1 MKEGLAYISKRT
13 NQLRYASGASE
24 EDANFTGITS
34 NNPDEQWLQQVS
46 IYYAREEIKRGD
58 PVSVTTLSNEG
69 LEEDPNSYIVKTDS
83 SIHTKCI
90 GIALEYAKTGAAV
103 HVQPFGKF
111 IYDDSKSSDRE
122 HKFSDD
128 ISGSYNTL
136 VGKVVYIGQKAG
148 TFTID
153 FEQAYANGRNI
164 IQVGVITDAPAN
176 ESQHEYAI
184 ELQPEADGRGPLDST
199 QFEFE
204 IGETVEFK
212 PNEIKVFAIAGP
224 KNEQPFIAKIA
235 GNPPNGFIMF
245 EPVDGGTP
253 TVYGNY
259 NRLSEA
265 DISRLSKYSPQPIP
279 TNPVPPSF
287 TGAGQK
293 DYNIYISS
301 NAKNYVSVSVS
312 NRPQPAETGKAVLA
326 HAGCSSRSQIIGV
339 YKNGSKPKTFKAG
352 ENIKLIKQGL
362 IKSAGL
368 EPGKKYYLTDQGNI
382 ELNPNPLYDTLLV
395 VGTTNNSRDL
405 IVDCHNSVNAH
416 AGVKPVGYIKPLEE
430 GQSPEYGYL
439 SMNNQT
445 YPKNDYIA
453 LCNFLERCDK
463 LSVSGDNFILNNPG
477 YQIKYVDEGYA
488 DTSIPRVP
496 YLVLEGTFASNTVSN
511 STLSLNPQTSKCALA
526 VEGKGY
532 DISSLVYWSP
542 MGINGATT
550 DVNLSSFDIHLS
562 VKIDSKSNKTVEIYP
577 GFHQYESNVYGFNW
591 VVEFDESANK
601 YILKVDTGDKGNF
614 GIAYIADP
622 KRAPTKLNDKSYE
635 IYVSRRDNGYTSID
649 LVKSVLGTTDQTYNP
664 NSTLPASGRAVS
676 AALSSARDISS
687 KLEAKYVLGASRNI
701 VPSDYGE
708 LASNFDLADNEYNSL
723 LQDDTIASKALY
735 EINSIIYK
743 YIDGHEN
750 AKPFIGI
757 LIDQLRKIVE
767 TDKFDADHS
776 HILINDSNTSL
787 ESYKLTED
795 QKNDIKKIL
804 DLLTND
810 KESAQV
816 VSSSIGLLIKAASET
831 QKRLL
836 NIESALFGRDYETLP
851 DSKTQK
857 DTPDVYPAEGIV
869 SSLPA
874 RIGITRVVNALSKE
888 TLGSD
893 NPTGDAANP
902 DNSSNNNRI
911 KDLYKQIEGTNGD
924 YGETGI
930 ELNLLTGEDNS
941 FINSGDSTDA
951 GQHGTGAIGDSKNEI
966 SKGTFNTYPN
976 VEYGTESGTQLTAPN
991 GFAYISDTPKTP
1003 SDKSNNKYK
1012 MPLKGIN
1019 DALNRIMYKL
1029 NMLTSDI
1036 HGYDDIL
1043 SKPVRLDNIRSRLNQ
1058 VFLDSYVKKSKY
1070 FNINEKKDILDSII
1084 VLDPINNL
1092 SIATDE
1098 NSYNPNFN
1106 PLDLPELESIRTI
1119 YFSDL
1124 YTKWAGGTD
1133 DQRIMDPFTDA
1144 GSICNGIGTI
1154 RTPIIEL
1161 IKSTIGNPKAF
1172 SSEQQEHISD
1182 PSTYKSFV
1190 ASRNIHSHSERLYN
1204 LETAVDT
1211 LITALFHGKVDDI
1224 NAKADDTYSNLSEII
1239 SSPDD
1244 TIDKA
1249 DITRVQQ
1256 EWNINNG
1263 FKTLNQ
1269 LIYGGETPNSE
1280 NNVIQTIIREL
1291 TGNSSATTSG
1301 FTTSTPTTFIDIFKK
1316 FLETNHYNNLTNVS
1330 ATDLN
1335 DRLIAADHVF
1345 DLTAN
1350 GINYNTSSVLSNND
1364 LTQRNIFYAKAS
1376 ENITG
1381 SIDSFVK
1388 AYHFKADVVYQ
1399 FYKTGDKF
1407 GLVNDYTEI
1416 TLAAGESIKI
1426 HGQNDNAYATVT
1438 ADGNGNLDIKASQ
1451 VSTLVIP
1458 TTNSSSSVPTGAL
1471 YIKEE

>member
-13 NQLRYASGASE
+13 NQVRYTSGASK
-24 EDANFTGITS
+24 EDANVTGITS

-46 IYYAREEIKRGD
+46 IYYAKEEIKRGD
-58 PVSVTTLSNEG
+58 PVSATTLSNEG
-69 LEEDPNSYIVKTDS
+69 LEEDPYPYIVKTDS

-90 GIALEYAKTGAAV
+90 GIALEYARAGAAV
-103 HVQPFGKF
+103 HVQPFGKV
-111 IYDDSKSSDRE
+111 IYDESRPENKE
-122 HKFSDD
+122 HKFSSDVP
-128 ISGSYNTL
+128 GLYNDL
-136 VGKVVYIGQKAG
+136 IGKVVYIGQEAG
-148 TFTID
+148 TFTVD
-153 FEQAYANGRNI
+153 FDQAYANGRNI

-176 ESQHEYAI
+176 ELQHEYAI

-212 PNEIKVFAIAGP
+212 PNEIKVFAIAGT
-224 KNEQPFIAKIA
+224 KNTNPFSAKII
-235 GNPPNGFIMF
+235 GNPPEGFILF
-245 EPVDGGTP
+245 EPADGSAP
-253 TVYGNY
+253 TIYSNDRGA
-259 NRLSEA
+259 LSEA
-265 DISRLSKYSPQPIP
+265 DLSRISKYANISNTPI
-279 TNPVPPSF
+279 SSQF
-287 TGAGQK
+287 TGAAK
-293 DYNIYISS
+293 DYDIYISS
-301 NAKNYVSVSVS
+301 KAKNFVSVSVL

-339 YKNGSKPKTFKAG
+339 YKNGSKPKIFEVNDT
-352 ENIKLIKQGL
+352 IKLIKQGF
-362 IKSAGL
+362 IKNTGL
-368 EPGKKYYLTDQGNI
+368 EAGKKYYLTDQGNI

-395 VGTTNNSRDL
+395 VGTTNNNGDL

-430 GQSPEYGYL
+430 GHSPEYGYL

-453 LCNFLERCDK
+453 LCNFLERCGK
-463 LSVSGDNFILNNPG
+463 LSSTTEDKFILDNPG

-488 DTSIPRVP
+488 DTSIPRIP
-496 YLVLEGTFASNTVSN
+496 YLKLIGKFSSETNSK
-511 STLSLNPQTSKCALA
+511 STLGLNPQTSDCSLA
-526 VEGKGY
+526 IVGQGY
-532 DISSLVYWSP
+532 DISSLAYWSP
-542 MGINGATT
+542 MGINSATT

-562 VKIDSKSNKTVEIYP
+562 VELEAGKNVEIYP

-601 YILKVDTGDKGNF
+601 YILTIDTGDKDNF

-622 KRAPTKLNDKSYE
+622 KRAPTKLNDKPYE

-649 LVKSVLGTTDQTYNP
+649 LVKSVLETTDQTYNP
-664 NSTLPASGRAVS
+664 NSKLPASGRAVF
-676 AALSSARDISS
+676 AALSSTREISS
-687 KLEAKYVLGASRNI
+687 KLEAKKVLGTSRNI

-708 LASNFDLADNEYNSL
+708 LASNFDLADNEYKSL

-757 LIDQLRKIVE
+757 LIDQLRKIVDFD
-767 TDKFDADHS
+767 TFDASHS
-776 HILINDSNTSL
+776 HILINDSNTKL
-787 ESYKLTED
+787 KDYELTEN

-804 DLLTND
+804 NLLTND
-810 KESAQV
+810 KDSAQV

-911 KDLYKQIEGTNGD
+911 KDLYKQIEGTHGD
-924 YGETGI
+924 YGEAGI
-930 ELNLLTGEDNS
+930 ELNLLTGTKITNDQ
-941 FINSGDSTDA
+941 T
-951 GQHGTGAIGDSKNEI
+951 GTGAVSDENDEVSV
-966 SKGTFNTYPN
+966 GTYNTYPEVKYGDTTGTSLTTSIFFNNEDTRDSPREPRNSQNIYN
-976 VEYGTESGTQLTAPN
+976 VS
-991 GFAYISDTPKTP
+991 
-1003 SDKSNNKYK
+1003 
-1012 MPLKGIN
+1012 LKGIN
-1019 DALNRIMYKL
+1019 DAINRIMYKL
-1029 NMLTSDI
+1029 NILTSEI

-1043 SKPVRLDNIRSRLNQ
+1043 SKPVRLNNIRSRLNQ
-1058 VFLDSYVKKSKY
+1058 VFSDSYVKKSKY
-1070 FNINEKKDILDSII
+1070 FNINEKIDKLDSIN
-1084 VLDPINNL
+1084 DPIN
-1092 SIATDE
+1092 SPFIAKDE
-1098 NSYNPNFN
+1098 NSYDPNFS
-1106 PLDLPELESIRTI
+1106 PLNLSGLDSIRTI

-1124 YTKWAGGTD
+1124 YTKWAGATGN

-1172 SSEQQEHISD
+1172 SPEQQTHISD
-1182 PSTYKSFV
+1182 TSTYKSFV

-1211 LITALFHGKVDDI
+1211 LITALFHGKADDTY
-1224 NAKADDTYSNLSEII
+1224 AKANDTYSNLSDII
-1239 SSPDD
+1239 NSPDD
-1244 TIDKA
+1244 TTDKA

-1269 LIYGGETPNSE
+1269 LIYGGETPSSE

-1291 TGNSSATTSG
+1291 TGNSSATTSD

-1316 FLETNHYNNLTNVS
+1316 FLETNHYSSLDN
-1330 ATDLN
+1330 ATAESLN
-1335 DRLIAADHVF
+1335 TKLIAADHIF

-1350 GINYNTSSVLSNND
+1350 GINYNNNKSVLSYDD
-1364 LTQRNIFYAKAS
+1364 LKDRNIFYAKAAS
-1376 ENITG
+1376 DITAAL
-1381 SIDSFVK
+1381 SNFVK
-1388 AYHFKADVVYQ
+1388 AYHFKANVVYQ
-1399 FYKTGDKF
+1399 FYKTNDNKF

-1426 HGQNDNAYATVT
+1426 HGQNASAYATVT
-1438 ADGNGNLDIKASQ
+1438 ADGNGNLDIEANQ

-1458 TTNSSSSVPTGAL
+1458 ATNSPSSVPTGAL

>member
-24 EDANFTGITS
+24 EDANFTGIIS

-136 VGKVVYIGQKAG
+136 IGKIVYIGQKAG

-279 TNPVPPSF
+279 TNPVPSSF

-496 YLVLEGTFASNTVSN
+496 YLVLEGTFASNTVSD

-757 LIDQLRKIVE
+757 LIDQLRKIVDFD
-767 TDKFDADHS
+767 TFDASHS
-776 HILINDSNTSL
+776 HILINDSNTKL
-787 ESYKLTED
+787 KDYELTEN

-804 DLLTND
+804 NLLTND
-810 KESAQV
+810 KDSAQV

-857 DTPDVYPAEGIV
+857 DTSDVYPSQDTV
-869 SSLPA
+869 SPFPA
-874 RIGITRVVNALSKE
+874 RIGITRLVNALSKE

-924 YGETGI
+924 YGEAGI
-930 ELNLLTGEDNS
+930 ELNLLTGTNITND
-941 FINSGDSTDA
+941 
-951 GQHGTGAIGDSKNEI
+951 QHGTGAVDEAHNEI
-966 SKGTFNTYPN
+966 SAGTLNTYPEVKYGDTDGTSLTN
-976 VEYGTESGTQLTAPN
+976 PDGFEYN
-991 GFAYISDTPKTP
+991 DNTPKTP
-1003 SDKSNNKYK
+1003 SDSSTNKYK
-1012 MPLKGIN
+1012 TPLKGIN

-1058 VFLDSYVKKSKY
+1058 VFSDSYVKKSEY
-1070 FNINEKKDILDSII
+1070 FNINEKKDILDSIDNK
-1084 VLDPINNL
+1084 DPIYEPI
-1092 SIATDE
+1092 IAKDK
-1098 NSYNPNFN
+1098 NSYDPDFN
-1106 PLDLPELESIRTI
+1106 PLDLTELESIRTI

-1182 PSTYKSFV
+1182 SSTYKSFV

-1211 LITALFHGKVDDI
+1211 LITALFHGKADD
-1224 NAKADDTYSNLSEII
+1224 NYAKANDTYSNLFDII

-1244 TIDKA
+1244 TTDKA

-1269 LIYGGETPNSE
+1269 LIYGGETPSSE

>member
-13 NQLRYASGASE
+13 NQLRYASGAPE
-24 EDANFTGITS
+24 EDANVTGITS

-46 IYYAREEIKRGD
+46 IYYAKEEIKRGD
-58 PVSVTTLSNEG
+58 PVSVTALSNEG
-69 LEEDPNSYIVKTDS
+69 LVEDPNSYIVKTDS

-90 GIALEYAKTGAAV
+90 GIALEYAEAGTAV
-103 HVQPFGKF
+103 HVQPFGKV
-111 IYDDSKSSDRE
+111 IYDESRPESKE
-122 HKFSDD
+122 HKFSSDVP
-128 ISGSYNTL
+128 GLYNDL
-136 VGKVVYIGQKAG
+136 VGKVVYIGQEAG
-148 TFTID
+148 TFTVNFD
-153 FEQAYANGRNI
+153 QAYANGRNI

-224 KNEQPFIAKIA
+224 KNTQPFIAKIA

-259 NRLSEA
+259 NGLSEA

-279 TNPVPPSF
+279 TNPVPSSF
-287 TGAGQK
+287 TGVGQK

-496 YLVLEGTFASNTVSN
+496 YLVLEGTFASNTVSD

-757 LIDQLRKIVE
+757 LIDQLRKIVDFD
-767 TDKFDADHS
+767 TFDASHS
-776 HILINDSNTSL
+776 HILINDSNTKL
-787 ESYKLTED
+787 KDYELTEN

-804 DLLTND
+804 NLLTND
-810 KESAQV
+810 KDSAQV

-857 DTPDVYPAEGIV
+857 DTSDVYPSQDTV
-869 SSLPA
+869 SPFPA
-874 RIGITRVVNALSKE
+874 RIGITRLVNALSKE

-924 YGETGI
+924 YGEAGI
-930 ELNLLTGEDNS
+930 ELNLLTGTNITND
-941 FINSGDSTDA
+941 
-951 GQHGTGAIGDSKNEI
+951 QHGTGAVDEAHNEI
-966 SKGTFNTYPN
+966 SAGTLNTYPE
-976 VEYGTESGTQLTAPN
+976 VKYGDTDGTSLTNPD

-1012 MPLKGIN
+1012 TPLKGIN

-1058 VFLDSYVKKSKY
+1058 VFSDSYVKKSKY
-1070 FNINEKKDILDSII
+1070 FNINKKKDILDSINK
-1084 VLDPINNL
+1084 LDPINNL
-1092 SIATDE
+1092 SIAEDK
-1098 NSYNPNFN
+1098 NSYDPDFN
-1106 PLDLPELESIRTI
+1106 PLDLLELESIRTI

-1124 YTKWAGGTD
+1124 YTKWAGGTA

-1172 SSEQQEHISD
+1172 SSEQQGQISD
-1182 PSTYKSFV
+1182 LSTYKSFV
-1190 ASRNIHSHSERLYN
+1190 ASRNIYSHSERLYN

-1211 LITALFHGKVDDI
+1211 LITALFHGKADD
-1224 NAKADDTYSNLSEII
+1224 NSAKANDTYSNLSDII
-1239 SSPDD
+1239 SSLDD
-1244 TIDKA
+1244 TTDKA

-1316 FLETNHYNNLTNVS
+1316 FLETNHYSSLDN
-1330 ATDLN
+1330 ATAESLN
-1335 DRLIAADHVF
+1335 TKLIAADHIF

-1350 GINYNTSSVLSNND
+1350 GINYNSKSVLSYDD
-1364 LTQRNIFYAKAS
+1364 LKDRNIFYAKAAS
-1376 ENITG
+1376 DITAAL
-1381 SIDSFVK
+1381 SNFVK
-1388 AYHFKADVVYQ
+1388 AYHFKANVVYQ
-1399 FYKTGDKF
+1399 FYKTNDNKF

>member
-13 NQLRYASGASE
+13 NQVRYTSGASK
-24 EDANFTGITS
+24 EDANVTGITS

-46 IYYAREEIKRGD
+46 IYYAKEEIKRGD

-69 LEEDPNSYIVKTDS
+69 LEEDPYPYIVKTNS

-90 GIALEYAKTGAAV
+90 GIALEYAKAGAAV
-103 HVQPFGKF
+103 HVQPFGKV
-111 IYDDSKSSDRE
+111 IYDESKSENKE
-122 HKFSDD
+122 HKFSKDVP
-128 ISGSYNTL
+128 GLYNTL
-136 VGKVVYIGQKAG
+136 IGKVVYIGQEAG

-204 IGETVEFK
+204 IGEKVVFE
-212 PNEIKVFAIAGP
+212 PNQVKVFAIAGP
-224 KNEQPFIAKIA
+224 KNVNPFSAKII
-235 GNPPNGFIMF
+235 GNPPEGFILF
-245 EPVDGGTP
+245 EPVDGSTP
-253 TVYGNY
+253 KVYGNY
-259 NRLSEA
+259 NGISEA
-265 DISRLSKYSPQPIP
+265 DTSRLSKYSPQPTP
-279 TNPVPPSF
+279 TNSVPSSF
-287 TGAGQK
+287 TGDGLK

-301 NAKNYVSVSVS
+301 NAKNYVSVSVL

-339 YKNGSKPKTFKAG
+339 YKNGSKSKTFKVG

-362 IKSAGL
+362 IKSTRL

-395 VGTTNNSRDL
+395 VGTTNNNGDL

-416 AGVKPVGYIKPLEE
+416 AGVKPVGYIKSLEE

-439 SMNNQT
+439 SMNNMT
-445 YPKNDYIA
+445 YAKKDYIA
-453 LCNFLERCDK
+453 LCNFLKRCGK
-463 LSVSGDNFILNNPG
+463 LESDENDNFTLNNPG

-496 YLVLEGTFASNTVSN
+496 YLVLEGTFASDIKGDT
-511 STLSLNPQTSKCALA
+511 TLGLNPQTSECALA

-562 VKIDSKSNKTVEIYP
+562 VKLENGKNIEIYP

-591 VVEFDESANK
+591 VVEFNESANK
-601 YILKVDTGDKGNF
+601 YILKVDTGDDDNF

-622 KRAPTKLNDKSYE
+622 KTAPTKLNGKPYE

-676 AALSSARDISS
+676 AALSSAREINS
-687 KLEAKYVLGASRNI
+687 KLEVKRVLGASRDLET
-701 VPSDYGE
+701 SDYGE
-708 LASNFDLADNEYNSL
+708 LSSNISIKDPYKSL
-723 LQDDTIASKALY
+723 LKDDTIASRALY
-735 EINSIIYK
+735 EINSIIYE
-743 YIDGHEN
+743 YIDGHKG

-757 LIDQLRKIVE
+757 LIDQLQKIIKNN
-767 TDKFDADHS
+767 TFDAGHS
-776 HILINDSNTSL
+776 LLINDKDSALATYSFNT
-787 ESYKLTED
+787 EQEIAI
-795 QKNDIKKIL
+795 QNIL
-804 DLLTND
+804 KLLTND
-810 KESAQV
+810 KDSAQV
-816 VSSSIGLLIKAASET
+816 VSSSIGLLIKAAGET

-851 DSKTQK
+851 DSETQK
-857 DTPDVYPAEGIV
+857 GTSDVYPSQDTV
-869 SSLPA
+869 SPFPA
-874 RIGITRVVNALSKE
+874 RIGITRLVNALSKE

-893 NPTGDAANP
+893 NPTGSAANP

-911 KDLYKQIEGTNGD
+911 KDLYKQIEGTNGN
-924 YGETGI
+924 YGEAGI
-930 ELNLLTGEDNS
+930 ELNLLTGKDNS
-941 FINSGDSTDA
+941 FIND
-951 GQHGTGAIGDSKNEI
+951 QNGTGAIHDTSQI
-966 SKGTFNTYPN
+966 SKGTLNTYPA
-976 VEYGTESGTQLTAPN
+976 VDYGTNGTVLTVPN
-991 GFAYISDTPKTP
+991 GFDYNDDTPLIP
-1003 SDKSNNKYK
+1003 SKSGEKYK
-1012 MPLKGIN
+1012 VPLKGIN

-1029 NMLTSDI
+1029 NILTSDI

-1058 VFLDSYVKKSKY
+1058 VFSDSYVKKSKY
-1070 FNINEKKDILDSII
+1070 FNIDTKLSILNSIDKP
-1084 VLDPINNL
+1084 DPINSL
-1092 SIATDE
+1092 TIAADK
-1098 NSYNPNFN
+1098 NSYNPDFN
-1106 PLDLPELESIRTI
+1106 PLNPPELDSIRTI
-1119 YFSDL
+1119 YFNDL
-1124 YTKWAGGTD
+1124 YTKWAGETD
-1133 DQRIMDPFTDA
+1133 DQRTMDPFTDA
-1144 GSICNGIGTI
+1144 GSICKDGTGPI

-1172 SSEQQEHISD
+1172 NSDQQNSISD
-1182 PSTYKSFV
+1182 LGKYKSFV

-1204 LETAVDT
+1204 LENAVDT
-1211 LITALFHGKVDDI
+1211 LITALFHGVNGESNFKISDDYSNIENII
-1224 NAKADDTYSNLSEII
+1224 NSLDDTA
-1239 SSPDD
+1239 
-1244 TIDKA
+1244 DKA
-1249 DITRVQQ
+1249 DITRIQT
-1256 EWNINNG
+1256 EWKTNDG
-1263 FKTLNQ
+1263 FKNLNQ
-1269 LIYGGETPNSE
+1269 LIYGNDNPNKD

-1291 TGNSSATTSG
+1291 TGNSNVIVTSSNN
-1301 FTTSTPTTFIDIFKK
+1301 FTTSIPVTFIDTFKK
-1316 FLETNHYNNLTNVS
+1316 FLETNHYSSLNNVT
-1330 ATDLN
+1330 AEGLN
-1335 DRLIAADHVF
+1335 TKLIAADCIF
-1345 DLTAN
+1345 NLTAN
-1350 GINYNTSSVLSNND
+1350 GINYNSSSVLSQND
-1364 LTQRNIFYAKAS
+1364 LKNRNIFYAKAT
-1376 ENITG
+1376 NDTIANTNN
-1381 SIDSFVK
+1381 FVK

-1399 FYKTGDKF
+1399 FYKTGNKF

-1426 HGQNDNAYATVT
+1426 HGQNIDAYAIIT
-1438 ADGNGNLDIKASQ
+1438 ADGNGNLDIEANK

-1458 TTNSSSSVPTGAL
+1458 TTDSSSSVPTGAL
-1471 YIKEE
+1471 YIKK

>member
-13 NQLRYASGASE
+13 NQVRYTSGASK
-24 EDANFTGITS
+24 EDANVTGITS

-46 IYYAREEIKRGD
+46 IYYAKEEIKRGD

-69 LEEDPNSYIVKTDS
+69 LEEDPYPYIVKTDS

-90 GIALEYAKTGAAV
+90 GIALEYAKAGAAV
-103 HVQPFGKF
+103 HVQPFGKV
-111 IYDDSKSSDRE
+111 IYDESKPENKE
-122 HKFSDD
+122 HKFSKDVP
-128 ISGSYNTL
+128 GLYNTL
-136 VGKVVYIGQKAG
+136 IGKVVYIGQEAG

-204 IGETVEFK
+204 IGEKVVFE
-212 PNEIKVFAIAGP
+212 PNQVKVFAIAGP
-224 KNEQPFIAKIA
+224 KNVNPFSAKII
-235 GNPPNGFIMF
+235 GNPPEGFILF
-245 EPVDGGTP
+245 EPVDGSTP
-253 TVYGNY
+253 KVYGNY
-259 NRLSEA
+259 NELSEA
-265 DISRLSKYSPQPIP
+265 DLSRLSKYSPQPTL
-279 TNPVPPSF
+279 TNPVPSSF
-287 TGAGQK
+287 TGDGLK

-301 NAKNYVSVSVS
+301 NAKNYVSVSVL

-339 YKNGSKPKTFKAG
+339 YKNGSKSKTFKVG

-362 IKSAGL
+362 IKSTGL

-395 VGTTNNSRDL
+395 VGTTNNNGDL

-416 AGVKPVGYIKPLEE
+416 AGVKPVGYIKPLEK
-430 GQSPEYGYL
+430 GQSPEYGYIAM
-439 SMNNQT
+439 SGT
-445 YPKNDYIA
+445 HKKNDYIA
-453 LCNFLERCDK
+453 LYNFLERCGELNSTTEDE
-463 LSVSGDNFILNNPG
+463 FILDNPG

-496 YLVLEGTFASNTVSN
+496 YLKFTGYFDNATTSNT
-511 STLSLNPQTSKCALA
+511 TLKLNPQLTDCALA
-526 VEGKGY
+526 IEGQGY
-532 DISSLVYWSP
+532 DVSSLAHWSP
-542 MGINGATT
+542 MGINGADS
-550 DVNLSSFDIHLS
+550 DVQLSSFDIHLS
-562 VKIDSKSNKTVEIYP
+562 VELDNEIVEIYP
-577 GFHQYESNVYGFNW
+577 GFHQYESNIYGFNW
-591 VVEFDESANK
+591 KLLFNNNQ
-601 YILKVDTGDKGNF
+601 YILTVDTGDEGNF

-622 KRAPTKLNDKSYE
+622 RRAPTKLNNKKYE
-635 IYVSRRDNGYTSID
+635 IYVSRRDNGYTSLD
-649 LVKSVLGTTDQTYNP
+649 LVNSVLQLTRQTIDYNSSLPISGKALQGFPITSKLETKKVLGTARPINP
-664 NSTLPASGRAVS
+664 A
-676 AALSSARDISS
+676 
-687 KLEAKYVLGASRNI
+687 
-701 VPSDYGE
+701 DYGDLSNNFENDNIYNE
-708 LASNFDLADNEYNSL
+708 LLT
-723 LQDDTIASKALY
+723 DDTIASRALY

-743 YIDGHEN
+743 YNEDHDD
-750 AKPFIGI
+750 AKPFIGV
-757 LIDQLRKIVE
+757 LVDQLRKIVDHGE
-767 TDKFDADHS
+767 FDSGHHN
-776 HILINDSNTSL
+776 HILVNNSNNIPDL
-787 ESYKLTED
+787 EQYSFTPE
-795 QKNDIKKIL
+795 QKEAIKKVL
-804 DLLTND
+804 NLLTNN

-816 VSSSIGLLIKAASET
+816 ASSSIGLLIKAAGET

-851 DSKTQK
+851 DSADQKTESN
-857 DTPDVYPAEGIV
+857 VYPNEETI

-874 RIGITRVVNALSKE
+874 RIGITRLVNSLSK
-888 TLGSD
+888 TVLGSV
-893 NPTGDAANP
+893 NPEGSQVNP
-902 DNSSNNNRI
+902 DQSSSEIRI
-911 KDLYKQIEGTNGD
+911 KDLYKQIEGSNGN
-924 YGETGI
+924 YGEAGI
-930 ELNLLTGEDNS
+930 ELNLLTGSDITN
-941 FINSGDSTDA
+941 DQT
-951 GQHGTGAIGDSKNEI
+951 GTEAVSDKNDEV
-966 SKGTFNTYPN
+966 SVGTYNTYPE
-976 VEYGTESGTQLTAPN
+976 VTYGDSGTPLTAPD
-991 GFAYISDTPKTP
+991 GFDYNSSTPEMP
-1003 SDKSNNKYK
+1003 SVSSQNVNKYK
-1012 MPLKGIN
+1012 NRPLRGIN

-1043 SKPVRLDNIRSRLNQ
+1043 SKPVRLDNIRSRLNKI
-1058 VFLDSYVKKSKY
+1058 FSDSYVKKSIY
-1070 FNINEKKDILDSII
+1070 FNINNKIDNRDNII
-1084 VLDPINNL
+1084 DLDPIN
-1092 SIATDE
+1092 SPIIAADKNE
-1098 NSYNPNFN
+1098 YDPGFD
-1106 PLDLPELESIRTI
+1106 PLNLPELDSIRTI

-1124 YTKWAGGTD
+1124 YTKWAGATG
-1133 DQRIMDPFTDA
+1133 DQFIMDPFTDA
-1144 GSICNGIGTI
+1144 GSICGGTGTI

-1172 SSEQQEHISD
+1172 SSEQQGHISD

-1211 LITALFHGKVDDI
+1211 LITALFHGKADD
-1224 NAKADDTYSNLSEII
+1224 NYAKANDTYSNLSDII

-1244 TIDKA
+1244 TTDKA

-1269 LIYGGETPNSE
+1269 LIYGGETPSSE

-1316 FLETNHYNNLTNVS
+1316 FLETNHYSSLDN
-1330 ATDLN
+1330 ATAESLN
-1335 DRLIAADHVF
+1335 TKLIAADHMF
-1345 DLTAN
+1345 NLTAN
-1350 GINYNTSSVLSNND
+1350 SINYNSKSVLSYDD
-1364 LTQRNIFYAKAS
+1364 LKDRNIFYAKAAS
-1376 ENITG
+1376 DITAAL
-1381 SIDSFVK
+1381 SNFVK
-1388 AYHFKADVVYQ
+1388 AYHFKANVVYQ
-1399 FYKTGDKF
+1399 FYKTNDNKF

-1416 TLAAGESIKI
+1416 TLAAGESITI
-1426 HGQNDNAYATVT
+1426 HGQNTSAYATIT
-1438 ADGNGNLDIKASQ
+1438 ADGSGSLDIEANQ

>member
-13 NQLRYASGASE
+13 NQLRYASGAPE
-24 EDANFTGITS
+24 EDANVTGITS

-46 IYYAREEIKRGD
+46 IYYAKEEIKRGD
-58 PVSVTTLSNEG
+58 PVSVTALSNEG
-69 LEEDPNSYIVKTDS
+69 LVEDPNSYIVKTDS

-90 GIALEYAKTGAAV
+90 GIALEYAEAGTAV
-103 HVQPFGKF
+103 HVQPFGKV
-111 IYDDSKSSDRE
+111 IYDESRPESKE
-122 HKFSDD
+122 HKFSSDVP
-128 ISGSYNTL
+128 GLYNDL
-136 VGKVVYIGQKAG
+136 VGKVVYIGQEAG
-148 TFTID
+148 TFTVNFD
-153 FEQAYANGRNI
+153 QAYANGRNI

-224 KNEQPFIAKIA
+224 KNTQPFIAKIA

-259 NRLSEA
+259 NGLSEA

-279 TNPVPPSF
+279 TNPVPSSF
-287 TGAGQK
+287 TGVGQK

-496 YLVLEGTFASNTVSN
+496 YLVLEGTFASNTVSD

-757 LIDQLRKIVE
+757 LIDQLRKIVDFD
-767 TDKFDADHS
+767 TFDASHS
-776 HILINDSNTSL
+776 HILINDSNTKL
-787 ESYKLTED
+787 KDYELTEN

-804 DLLTND
+804 NLLTND
-810 KESAQV
+810 KDSAQV

-857 DTPDVYPAEGIV
+857 DTSDVYPSQDTV
-869 SSLPA
+869 SPFPA
-874 RIGITRVVNALSKE
+874 RIGITRLVNALSKE

-924 YGETGI
+924 YGEAGI
-930 ELNLLTGEDNS
+930 ELNLLTGTNITND
-941 FINSGDSTDA
+941 
-951 GQHGTGAIGDSKNEI
+951 QHGTGAVDEAHNEI
-966 SKGTFNTYPN
+966 SAGTLNTYPE
-976 VEYGTESGTQLTAPN
+976 VKYGDTDGTSLTNPD

-1012 MPLKGIN
+1012 TPLKGIN

-1058 VFLDSYVKKSKY
+1058 VFSDSYVKKSKY
-1070 FNINEKKDILDSII
+1070 FNINKKKDILDSINK
-1084 VLDPINNL
+1084 LDPINNL
-1092 SIATDE
+1092 SIAEDK
-1098 NSYNPNFN
+1098 NSYDPDFN
-1106 PLDLPELESIRTI
+1106 PLDLLELESIRTI

-1124 YTKWAGGTD
+1124 YTKWAGGTA

-1172 SSEQQEHISD
+1172 SSEHQGQISD
-1182 PSTYKSFV
+1182 LSTYKSFV
-1190 ASRNIHSHSERLYN
+1190 ASRNIYSHSERLYN

-1211 LITALFHGKVDDI
+1211 LITALFHGKADD
-1224 NAKADDTYSNLSEII
+1224 NSAKANDTYSNLSDII
-1239 SSPDD
+1239 SSLDD
-1244 TIDKA
+1244 TTDKA

-1316 FLETNHYNNLTNVS
+1316 FLETNHYSSLDN
-1330 ATDLN
+1330 ATAESLN
-1335 DRLIAADHVF
+1335 TKLIAADHIF

-1350 GINYNTSSVLSNND
+1350 GINYNSKSVLSYDD
-1364 LTQRNIFYAKAS
+1364 LKDRNIFYAKAAS
-1376 ENITG
+1376 DITAAL
-1381 SIDSFVK
+1381 SNFVK
-1388 AYHFKADVVYQ
+1388 AYHFKANVVYQ
-1399 FYKTGDKF
+1399 FYKTNDNKF